1 MDKARARALLDQ
13 ERRRLDLLGR
23 AVARDH
29 DDAVAVS
36 SGLEDQVDGA
46 GRRVAEETSQALG
59 ERLRDRWGALERAEA
74 RLAAGTFGA
83 SILSGRPIPDER
95 LEAFP
100 LAELTVQE
108 AAQRD
113 RDLGGGREPES
124 RMGPSRA
131 IPSGCSMI
139 RQPRTMG
146 WSRTRGAMTSR
157 VHRPTWASAHPLRP
171 NAAKAWPSLLCSGGV
186 AVRPSTSR
194 PRAGTEQTASF
205 RMPVQWC
212 EMVGWAV
219 GQRRGPTSG
228 MMPLQHRLYRSRCPT
243 PARSRHQHEPPDR
256 ITHRRSHDPH
266 PPPPDSFRRSASRSR
281 ATSAVR
287 SATALPY
294 PDVLRQLRSSWAH
307 VSVSA
312 PYRVE
317 YPYHLITANRVV

>member
-1 MDKARARALLDQ
+1 MVATSSSMVAESYDASARSRLGSANRCGRVMATFGRMRSAVDKARARALLDQ

-29 DDAVAVS
+29 DDAVVVS

-124 RMGPSRA
+124 RMGPSRDPFRVFDDPA
-131 IPSGCSMI
+131 AQDDGLVEDEGSDDEPGSTGQPGRPHIP
-139 RQPRTMG
+139 
-146 WSRTRGAMTSR
+146 
-157 VHRPTWASAHPLRP
+157 
-171 NAAKAWPSLLCSGGV
+171 
-186 AVRPSTSR
+186 
-194 PRAGTEQTASF
+194 
-205 RMPVQWC
+205 
-212 EMVGWAV
+212 
-219 GQRRGPTSG
+219 
-228 MMPLQHRLYRSRCPT
+228 
-243 PARSRHQHEPPDR
+243 
-256 ITHRRSHDPH
+256 
-266 PPPPDSFRRSASRSR
+266 
-281 ATSAVR
+281 
-287 SATALPY
+287 
-294 PDVLRQLRSSWAH
+294 
-307 VSVSA
+307 
-312 PYRVE
+312 
-317 YPYHLITANRVV
+317 